1 LADRDKDE
9 AELTTRERALKAIE
23 EARAKV
29 RRDAKEAQ
37 HKREAELEQK
47 EADKKAAEVKKRQDK
62 EIAKKTTE
70 PIVKKV
76 EIKTEENQAIIPI
89 AKTAVQKVDKKKAAE
104 AKKRQDKE
112 QKEADKK
119 VNKEQK
125 HKQQNKDIAKETPVT
140 KMNKERVYSGNI
152 RLLITS
158 APDVVRLNAFKEF
171 LQTSP
176 AIKIIGSGGLSGQG
190 FLYYLALN
198 GEVRLVEFLANYDQ
212 IDKVIQKN
220 EEIILTFIPLF

>member
-1 LADRDKDE
+1 LANRDKDE
-9 AELTTRERALKAIE
+9 AELTTREWALKAIE

-29 RRDAKEAQ
+29 RCDAKEAQ

-47 EADKKAAEVKKRQDK
+47 EADE
-62 EIAKKTTE
+62 
-70 PIVKKV
+70 
-76 EIKTEENQAIIPI
+76 
-89 AKTAVQKVDKKKAAE
+89 KAAE

-152 RLLITS
+152 KLFITS

-198 GEVRLVEFLANYDQ
+198 GEVRLAEFLANYDQ
-212 IDKVIQKN
+212 IDKVIQN
-220 EEIILTFIPLF
+220 SEEIILTFTPLFE